1 MPAFDEW
8 EQDLANAAKELKLT
22 VEPLPDDPESLVEHR
37 FSVRIGKKTIGTL
50 ELEILEPAAMS
61 KAELAESIQAY
72 GEGVEYQSWTASDD
86 HEAESPCVTCVAD
99 ALQWLLN
106 QGKESP

>member
-22 VEPLPDDPESLVEHR
+22 VEPLPDDPESMVERR
-37 FSVRIGKKTIGTL
+37 FSVKKGKTTIGTL
-50 ELEILEPAAMS
+50 ELEILEPGAMS

-72 GEGVEYQSWTASDD
+72 GEAVEYQSWTASNDD
-86 HEAESPCVTCVAD
+86 EAESPCVTRVAD
-99 ALQWLLN
+99 ALRWLLD
-106 QGKESP
+106 QEKESP